1 MCFFKRKKDLK
12 ANIDVKEYIIAW
24 ARDNI
29 TFPDYGVPVDDEYL
43 GKVADIFCEKART
56 TKVGA
61 LSLYDRISNAPSKVK
76 NENIKKVWESA
87 EYDITYSLVSKAV
100 DNYFKKK

>member
-1 MCFFKRKKDLK
+1 MCFFKKKN
-12 ANIDVKEYIIAW
+12 ANIDVKEYVIAW
-24 ARDNI
+24 ARKNI

-56 TKVGA
+56 TMVGA

-76 NENIKKVWESA
+76 KETIKKVWDSA
-87 EYDITYSLVSKAV
+87 EYEIISGKVKKALN
-100 DNYFKKK
+100 NYFTDK